1 MSSEL
6 PLLSAGDMLADRYRL
21 DDEITIRPNT
31 QVWRGW
37 DARLQRRVSIRL
49 IASQSPIAEPA
60 RAAALTAARVDERTL
75 LSVLDIVEAPG
86 LIAVVSEW
94 TDWPTLEYVAREA
107 LPPGQAVSITLSV
120 AAALRSLHEQG
131 GVHGCVRPASV
142 HLDLDEAV
150 KLRGFEVDAA
160 LKGIDQSRDMAM
172 RQDAQAVLN
181 VFYQCLTGR
190 WPVADARGRVPT
202 PGRIVPHVPPELD
215 QFWQR
220 NRERPLVGR
229 ANVDSLM
236 AELSLADTAMQER
249 TMATVKRPIGR
260 YIFRG
265 VALVAVGTA
274 VAALT
279 MTGITQAAQQRE
291 AGQAR
296 LAVTTEDGVLS
307 AEERVAP
314 VNPDEKVIPVR
325 WFTTLDPDGDGTEY
339 PHLLS
344 NINDG
349 DSGTAWTTKPYY
361 TDDIGGKRGV
371 GVVFDLGYTQSVSAL
386 DLQLIGNSTDFTVL
400 AGTTPWGGLDTYVP
414 VTDVRSAGQDV
425 FVRFPR
431 TVEARTIVVW
441 FTSMSRMSNWSWVD
455 EGYRAG
461 IREAKV
467 FGPMANPDQ

>member
-1 MSSEL
+1 M
-6 PLLSAGDMLADRYRL
+6 
-21 DDEITIRPNT
+21 T
-31 QVWRGW
+31 
-37 DARLQRRVSIRL
+37 
-49 IASQSPIAEPA
+49 
-60 RAAALTAARVDERTL
+60 TA
-75 LSVLDIVEAPG
+75 
-86 LIAVVSEW
+86 
-94 TDWPTLEYVAREA
+94 
-107 LPPGQAVSITLSV
+107 
-120 AAALRSLHEQG
+120 
-131 GVHGCVRPASV
+131 
-142 HLDLDEAV
+142 
-150 KLRGFEVDAA
+150 
-160 LKGIDQSRDMAM
+160 
-172 RQDAQAVLN
+172 
-181 VFYQCLTGR
+181 
-190 WPVADARGRVPT
+190 
-202 PGRIVPHVPPELD
+202 
-215 QFWQR
+215 
-220 NRERPLVGR
+220 
-229 ANVDSLM
+229 
-236 AELSLADTAMQER
+236 
-249 TMATVKRPIGR
+249 KRPIGR